1 MGDTAAKFS
10 SVSGRLDATGRPPS
24 FSAVVAAIDANPQ
37 LVRWTAVYAQRNAE
51 LLLARLR
58 PYPDVRLSAGWRH
71 FNDTGD
77 DAVRLGISVPIP
89 VFDQNQGNILSAQE
103 SLAKTRAER
112 EANRNAL
119 IILAGRAYDAL
130 QGSLRKLAILRE
142 SAIPKSRQAADAI
155 FEGYGQGRFTLLE
168 VLDAQ
173 ASVAQARLREQ
184 EAQQNFHVAVATIE
198 GLVGNSIR
206 TGAGERTMKTSK
218 MIVAGVLAVA
228 IAAVGYRVLTPAK
241 PDAPAAKSEKR
252 DKKTSNEHV
261 EQDEHGADR
270 IRISDVKLAAAGI
283 VLAEASGEMLNDT
296 LQLNGVLRANQE
308 SVVQVTPRFPGVVRD
323 IRKRIGDV
331 VSKGEA
337 LASVESNQSLT
348 AYDLKAPI
356 SGTVID
362 RQKPAFVVADLSTI
376 WVDLSIYRKDL
387 KRVKIGNEVL
397 IDPDDGAGDIK
408 GTISYVSPV
417 GASDTQTALAR
428 VVLANSEGRL
438 RPGLF
443 VTARL
448 VLAKRN
454 VPVAVRVGAIQTLEN
469 KTVVF
474 VREGADKLEAR
485 PVELG
490 ESDPKHVEVKAGL
503 SAGERYVAENS
514 FVVKAEMG
522 KGEADHD

>member
-1 MGDTAAKFS
+1 MKISKIIAAG
-10 SVSGRLDATGRPPS
+10 V
-24 FSAVVAAIDANPQ
+24 
-37 LVRWTAVYAQRNAE
+37 LV
-51 LLLARLR
+51 
-58 PYPDVRLSAGWRH
+58 
-71 FNDTGD
+71 
-77 DAVRLGISVPIP
+77 
-89 VFDQNQGNILSAQE
+89 
-103 SLAKTRAER
+103 
-112 EANRNAL
+112 
-119 IILAGRAYDAL
+119 
-130 QGSLRKLAILRE
+130 
-142 SAIPKSRQAADAI
+142 
-155 FEGYGQGRFTLLE
+155 
-168 VLDAQ
+168 
-173 ASVAQARLREQ
+173 
-184 EAQQNFHVAVATIE
+184 VAVA
-198 GLVGNSIR
+198 
-206 TGAGERTMKTSK
+206 
-218 MIVAGVLAVA
+218 
-228 IAAVGYRVLTPAK
+228 AAGYRVLMPIS
-241 PDAPAAKSEKR
+241 PDAPTAKSEKK
-252 DKKTSNEHV
+252 DEKAPNEHV

-270 IRISDVKLAAAGI
+270 IRISDVKLAAGGI
-283 VLAEASGEMLNDT
+283 VLAEASAEMLNDT

-308 SVVQVTPRFPGVVRD
+308 TVVQVTPRFPGVVRD
-323 IRKRIGDV
+323 IRKRIGDA

-362 RQKPAFVVADLSTI
+362 RQISLGEYASEQKPAFIVADLSTI

-387 KRVKIGNEVL
+387 KRVKIGDEVL
-397 IDPDDGAGDIK
+397 IDPDDGGSEIK
-408 GTISYVSPV
+408 GTVSYIAPV

-448 VLAKRN
+448 ILAKRN

-474 VREGADKLEAR
+474 VREGTDKLEAR

-490 ESDPKHVEVKAGL
+490 ESDPRHVEVKAGL